1 MTDDEM
7 KMISHAVAEELHH
20 IDEAHDIRR
29 MEEIIAFTG
38 LIMMIALIMVG
49 LDIWSPM
56 PPVAAEVIKQ
66 VRSR

>member
-7 KMISHAVAEELHH
+7 KAISHAVADELHH
-20 IDEAHDIRR
+20 IEQEHGIRR
-29 MEEIIAFTG
+29 AEEIIAFAG
-38 LIMMIALIMVG
+38 LIMMILLIMIG